1 MNPYLA
7 QKKKAKENGISLEEQ
22 LKASQQAPAKKTSP
36 ANSYSSRGNAPA
48 GSRGSGNK
56 SYASKTPQKS
66 KAPQGTP
73 TAPYNFIKLNDVVV
87 SAQFSEKL
95 NAGEEQQAYKE
106 FLTSEEVKYS
116 GYFEIKV
123 ENITPFFINN
133 GKDKFFSDG
142 VNYLIP
148 GSSLRGAIK
157 NYFKILTNGT
167 MRTGDDGDVTD
178 KYLYYRTFASPFKDL
193 SAAYKREMTAKD
205 PEKNIDLPS
214 SKPGFL
220 VREGKKYYIC
230 PATFKRIKD
239 EYKAQHKL
247 SAVEWT
253 NTAVNVFTGPM
264 RNKKHYYQFTGA
276 QWSKKL
282 EIPEKI
288 LLSYFTDKNGNKTN
302 KQLRLFD
309 EFGNINKA
317 IWKAGVGSAKL
328 LQGASAYDYVVPC
341 FYVADN
347 DIVRHFGSGPLYR
360 IPYKKSIGEHIPAK
374 LNSTVVDF
382 TAAMFGNKE
391 NWGSRVYFENLYL
404 KDGQKASFEDKDRA
418 IPLLGANPTS
428 FQNYLETD
436 NTGKAAYW
444 NAASNIRG
452 YKLYW
457 HKKCDWR
464 KDKNDKNQNVNVS
477 KEFAPLKQGHTF
489 VGRLRFENLSAV
501 ELGALANVLS
511 LGDDGSSAYKLG
523 MGKPIGMGSVHI
535 KAKLYLQ
542 NDAYYTTL
550 FSEAGFDS
558 GVELGDKQKYIGIFK
573 QYMNEMLTPAS
584 LRLYNERIEE
594 LHYIMDDSHLQ
605 DSSWAAKTAYM
616 NINNGKDKDLANHRI
631 PLPSIKDV
639 VNKR

>member
-1 MNPYLA
+1 MGHNPLLA
-7 QKKKAKENGISLEEQ
+7 QLKKAQENGTSYEDQ
-22 LKASQQAPAKKTSP
+22 SKASQQARAKKISP
-36 ANSYSSRGNAPA
+36 ANSHSG
-48 GSRGSGNK
+48 RGSGNK

-106 FLTSEEVKYS
+106 FLTSEEAKYS

-193 SAAYKREMTAKD
+193 STAYKREMTAKD
-205 PEKNIDLPS
+205 PVRNIDVPS
-214 SKPGFL
+214 SQPGFL
-220 VREGKKYYIC
+220 VRQGKNYYIC
-230 PATFKRIKD
+230 PATFKRVKD

-247 SAVEWT
+247 SVIEWT

-309 EFGNINKA
+309 EFGNINKD
-317 IWKAGVGSAKL
+317 IWKAGTGSAKI

-374 LNSTVVDF
+374 LNSTIVDF
-382 TAAMFGNKE
+382 TAAVFGNKE

-404 KDGQKASFEDKDRA
+404 WDGQKANFEDKDRA

-436 NTGKAAYW
+436 NNGKAAYW

-477 KEFAPLKQGHTF
+477 KAFAPLKPGHTF
-489 VGRLRFENLSAV
+489 VGKVRFENLSAV

-523 MGKPIGMGSVHI
+523 MGKPIGMGSVYI
-535 KAKLYLQ
+535 KAKLHLQ

-550 FSEAGFDS
+550 FSETGFDS

-584 LRLYNERIEE
+584 LRLYKERIEE
-594 LHYIMDDSHLQ
+594 LSKIMDEGHLKET
-605 DSSWAAKTAYM
+605 DWARKTAYM
-616 NINNGKDKDLANHRI
+616 NINEPNDKDLANYRI
-631 PLPSIKDV
+631 PLPCIKDV
-639 VNKR
+639 VKKP